1 MIKNFRTSLK
11 MGAAPLVL
19 GAALLASPA
28 LAQDAADQ
36 STNSQPTT
44 TEAPVTPAEGMD
56 ASAQAGATEASA
68 PEGEVVVTGS
78 RIPQPNLTSVSP
90 VTVINNEEF
99 KLSGTTRVEDLL
111 NTLPQV
117 FADQGGQV
125 SNAATGTSTVNLR
138 NLGANR
144 TLVLINGRRL
154 VPGDPSDSAA
164 DINFIPANLLKR
176 VDVLTGGASSTYGAD
191 AVGGV
196 VNFIMDTEFTG
207 FRIDSQYSL
216 YQHKNRARSQVRNAL
231 DARGFAYPDGVV
243 TDGGTIDATAT
254 IGAAFDDNRGHV
266 VGYAGYRRIN
276 AVTQDRRDYSAC
288 SLSATPAGVLSCG
301 GSATS
306 ANGSFIVFDGG
317 ALGDVDEDG
326 APAPYANGTSTFF
339 QVGPNRTLVPGSTAY
354 NFAPTNY
361 YQRPDER
368 YTAGFFAN
376 YEVSD
381 SFKPY
386 LEGMFMDDRSVAQ
399 IAASGNFGNTFSINC
414 DNPLLSAQQRGIICA
429 PGNLVAPSVSPNP
442 DVPGSFILT
451 APAYSPTAVV
461 SSITTNYQ
469 QYFGNAAVGAA
480 AFSPTAFLD
489 PLTGGTYNRGV
500 AQILRRNV
508 EGAPR
513 QDDLQHTS
521 FRLVAGTKGDL
532 GEAFTYDAFYQFG
545 RTNFAQTYLNDF
557 SITRLGRALD
567 VVSVGGVATCRSVVD
582 GSDPNC
588 VPYDIFGTGTVSN
601 AAVNYLATPGFSRG
615 QVEEQVASL
624 SFTGQ
629 LGKYGI
635 QSPWATDGIGIAVG
649 TEYRKE
655 SLNLDTDVAF
665 QTGDLA
671 GQGAPS
677 LPVNG
682 SFKVYE
688 AFGEARVPI
697 AQQSWVYDF
706 SLEGGYRYSSYEV
719 GDRSFATDTYKLG
732 AEFAPVRALRIRGAY
747 NRAVRAPNV
756 QEFFAPQRVALNGS
770 TDPCADRVLTAADAG
785 CLAQGLRVGQ
795 RVASNPS
802 AQYNGLIG
810 GNPNLSPETADTY
823 TAGVVLQPTF
833 LPFFRNLA
841 ITVDY
846 FNIKVENVVQGIGQD
861 TILADCTANAAS
873 PYCALINRDASG
885 SLWRSPGGFVT
896 DTQQN
901 IGSLKTSGIDVGA
914 SFSQS
919 LGGMGQVALN
929 FNGTWLNN
937 LETNNGVSDAYDC
950 AGLFG
955 NVCGTPAPE
964 WRHKARVTFT
974 MPDGIGISG
983 QWRYFGPVGLDVAS
997 GQSGLTG
1004 SVSQFNRRIGSQS
1017 YFDLNLTANVG
1028 DSYTFRLGVQNLLDR
1043 EPPLVSSQACPAGF
1057 CNGNTYPVVYD
1068 ALGRYLY
1075 AGITLDF

>member
-1 MIKNFRTSLK
+1 MIKSFRTTLK

-19 GAALLASPA
+19 SAALLASPA
-28 LAQDAADQ
+28 FAQDAADQ

-44 TEAPVTPAEGMD
+44 TEAPVTPAEGLD
-56 ASAQAGATEASA
+56 VSAQAGGTEASA
-68 PEGEVVVTGS
+68 PEGEIVVTGS

-138 NLGANR
+138 NLGSQR

-216 YQHKNRARSQVRNAL
+216 YQHKNDARSGVRDAL
-231 DARGFAYPDGVV
+231 NARGFGYPDGVV
-243 TDGGTIDATAT
+243 VDGGTIDATAT

-266 VGYAGYRRIN
+266 VAYAGYRRIN
-276 AVTQDRRDYSAC
+276 AVTQARRDYSAC
-288 SLSATPAGVLSCG
+288 SLNSTAAGALSCG

-306 ANGSFIVFDGG
+306 ANGTFFAYSGG
-317 ALGDVDEDG
+317 ALSDVDETG
-326 APAPYANGTSTFF
+326 ASTPYANGASNTF
-339 QVGPNRTLVPGSTAY
+339 QIGPNRTLIPGSTAY
-354 NFAPTNY
+354 NFGPTNY

-368 YTAGFFAN
+368 YTA
-376 YEVSD
+376 
-381 SFKPY
+381 
-386 LEGMFMDDRSVAQ
+386 
-399 IAASGNFGNTFSINC
+399 GNFGNTFSINC

-429 PGNLVAPSVSPNP
+429 TGNLVAPTVTENP
-442 DVPGSFILT
+442 DVPGSFFLT
-451 APAYSPTAVV
+451 APPYSATGTV
-461 SSITTNYQ
+461 SSLTYNYQ
-469 QYFGNAAVGAA
+469 NFFNNPAVGAA
-480 AFSPTAFLD
+480 AFSPFNFID
-489 PLTGGTYNRGV
+489 PATGLTYNRGS

-521 FRLVAGTKGDL
+521 FRLVAGAKGDL
-532 GEAFTYDAFYQFG
+532 GSAFTYDAYYQFA
-545 RTNFAQTYLNDF
+545 RTNYSETYLNDF
-557 SITRLGRALD
+557 SISRLGRALD
-567 VVSVGGVATCRSVVD
+567 VVSVNGVATCRSVVD

-588 VPYDIFGTGTVSN
+588 IPYDIFGTGTVSQ
-601 AAVNYLATPGFSRG
+601 ASVNYLATPGFQRG
-615 QVEEQVASL
+615 QVEEQVASA

-635 QSPWATDGIGIAVG
+635 QSPWANDGLGVAVG
-649 TEYRKE
+649 AEYRKE

-671 GQGAPS
+671 GQGAAS

-682 SFKVYE
+682 SFSVYE
-688 AFGEARVPI
+688 AFGEARLPI

-706 SLEGGYRYSSYEV
+706 SVEGGYRYSSYEV
-719 GDRSFATDTYKLG
+719 GARTFSTDTYKVG
-732 AEFAPVRALRIRGAY
+732 ADFAPVRALRIRGAY
-747 NRAVRAPNV
+747 NRAVRSPNI
-756 QEFFAPQRVALNGS
+756 QEFFAPQRIALNGS

-785 CLAQGLRVGQ
+785 CLAQGLSVGQ

-810 GNPNLSPETADTY
+810 GNPNLTPETANTY

-846 FNIKVENVVQGIGQD
+846 FNIQVENVVQGIGQD

-885 SLWRSPGGFVT
+885 SLWRSPAGFVT
-896 DTQQN
+896 DTDQN
-901 IGSLKTSGIDVGA
+901 IGSLQTSGIDIGA
-914 SFSQS
+914 SFSQAIGG
-919 LGGMGQVALN
+919 LGQIALN
-929 FNGTWLNN
+929 FNGTWLNKF
-937 LETNNGVSDAYDC
+937 ETDNGVSEPYDC

-955 NVCGTPAPE
+955 NICGTPAPE
-964 WRHKARVTFT
+964 WRHKARMTFT
-974 MPDGIGISG
+974 LPDGIGISG
-983 QWRYFGPVGLDVAS
+983 QWRYFGPVGLDAAS
-997 GQSGLTG
+997 GQSSLAGT
-1004 SVSQFNRRIGSQS
+1004 VSEFNRRIGSQS
-1017 YFDLNLTANVG
+1017 YFDLNMTANVG
-1028 DSYTFRLGVQNLLDR
+1028 DHYTFRLGVQNLLDR
-1043 EPPLVSSQACPAGF
+1043 DPPLISSSACPAGF
-1057 CNGNTYPVVYD
+1057 CNGNTFPVVYD